1 MNDRPRRGWRE
12 TIESGLYRSHRVA
25 CPSSADRKAK
35 RRCACPFQL
44 QVPGFAPGVT
54 RLVSFEGSVTDARA
68 ERRRL
73 LAAGR
78 PAAPRRRNFDE
89 AESLT
94 DFAGK
99 YFRAKSAVLA
109 AHTIAGTE
117 VEYRLRIAP
126 ALGDLWLEEITRET
140 VEVWLAWLVKTSS
153 SRRMVV
159 AGVAALR
166 GILATA
172 VEWGRIPTNPAA
184 RLRLPAMETH
194 EEQGSERVLDERQ
207 LWHLLEVGATTLR
220 AETILRAAAEAGLRR
235 GEIIG
240 LRWPDI
246 DLGQRRIEIRRSVW
260 QTNSRKG
267 EKPTKGRR
275 TRRVAIS
282 ETFAE
287 RLTAWRAESVGRL
300 GADMTGFVWPGRDG
314 QSMDAHSPTQ
324 MTTRALTRAGLVD
337 GSGKP
342 LVTLHGLRHTCGSI
356 LLAHDVPLIV
366 VSRHLGHA
374 NPNVTAKVYAHLL
387 GDTELDRVASVFE
400 ARGTTRP
407 DLHSLTDTG

>member
-1 MNDRPRRGWRE
+1 MFGPFRSRLDSKLEKLTDMSERPRRGWRE
-12 TIESGLYRSHRVA
+12 VIESGVYRSHRVA
-25 CPSSADRKAK
+25 CPSTADRKAK

-44 QVPGFAPGVT
+44 QVPGFTPGVT

-78 PAAPRRRNFDE
+78 PAAPRHPDFDE
-89 AESLT
+89 AETLT

-126 ALGDLWLEEITRET
+126 ALGNLWLEEINRET
-140 VEVWLAWLVKTSS
+140 VEVWLARLVKTSS

-172 VEWGRIPTNPAA
+172 VDWGRIPTNPAA
-184 RLRLPAMETH
+184 RLRLPAMATH
-194 EEQGSERVLDERQ
+194 EEQGSERVLNERQ
-207 LWHLLEVGATTLR
+207 LRHLLEVGATTLR
-220 AETILRAAAEAGLRR
+220 TETILRAAAEAGLRR

-246 DLGQRRIEIRRSVW
+246 DLGQRRIEVRRSVW
-260 QTNSRKG
+260 QTSSRKG

-287 RLTAWRAESVGRL
+287 RLTAWRAESVGQR
-300 GADMTGFVWPGRDG
+300 GANMTG
-314 QSMDAHSPTQ
+314 S
-324 MTTRALTRAGLVD
+324 
-337 GSGKP
+337 SG
-342 LVTLHGLRHTCGSI
+342 
-356 LLAHDVPLIV
+356 
-366 VSRHLGHA
+366 
-374 NPNVTAKVYAHLL
+374 
-387 GDTELDRVASVFE
+387 RVAAASQWTLT
-400 ARGTTRP
+400 ARPR
-407 DLHSLTDTG
+407 